1 MFLCMCIPVFIGELY
16 ISDAVINNRINV
28 YNTQVS
34 PAFAYRVRVIY
45 IWLRKF
51 FFAGQK
57 PHPMHHSVCL
67 ALFTLRLRKVVIFP
81 Q

>member
-34 PAFAYRVRVIY
+34 PAFAYRVRYIY
-45 IWLRKF
+45 GYANF
-51 FFAGQK
+51 FLQDK
-57 PHPMHHSVCL
+57 SLIPCTTVYTWRCL
-67 ALFTLRLRKVVIFP
+67 LYVYVK
-81 Q
+81 